1 MKRIDVKMMEV
12 YSSKAHYHQDDLEII
27 LVLKGSLTIHK
38 VQRHLTIHEG
48 QFTFINRFIVHSIE
62 SNGAKILS
70 VKVRLSEFKDIFEKI
85 EYVEFLNNDEIHEI
99 ERPLKERLNAIV
111 VDLLI
116 KLYYDRGDDKER
128 RLNEI
133 SLVHLLF
140 LSYQLISHT
149 KNQEEYPTYELQ
161 LRYYSIVEYIMKH
174 MDKKIEVE
182 DILQEFYMNR
192 AYFSQF
198 MKKIGGEGFKTFL
211 SYRKLIHILD
221 QLIDDQLSMVEIA
234 ASVGILNMK
243 SFYGLFKKY
252 FEVSPIKWKEKTAL
266 IQDHYHGINEE
277 EVLRDFIKQNHID
290 KHRDNTIYKLYKYL
304 AVAKA
309 NNINMKGIDIVL
321 NPYLDMGEDI
331 DEDYQVYKF
340 LDLLTQLIKTVDA
353 HIKIIFPF
361 RYLKDDGQK
370 ELLFQALRLQALQNG
385 INELKK
391 WKICFYIDR
400 LYDYQEALTLKA
412 NIEKTIGGL
421 NIQIALDA
429 IGGQLK

>member
-1 MKRIDVKMMEV
+1 MKRIDVRMMEV

-62 SNGAKILS
+62 SDGATILS
-70 VKVRLSEFKDIFEKI
+70 AKVRLSEFKDIFEKI

-116 KLYYDRGDDKER
+116 KFYYDQEEEKER
-128 RLNEI
+128 WLNENN
-133 SLVHLLF
+133 LVHLLF

-221 QLIDDQLSMVEIA
+221 QLIDDQLSMAEIA

-252 FEVSPIKWKEKTAL
+252 FDVSPMKWKKKTAL
-266 IQDHYHGINEE
+266 IQDHYQKIYEE
-277 EVLRDFIKQNHID
+277 QPLQDFIKKYHID

-304 AVAKA
+304 AIAKA
-309 NNINMKGIDIVL
+309 NKINMKGIDIVL
-321 NPYLDMGEDI
+321 NPYLDMGEEM

-340 LDLLTQLIKTVDA
+340 LDRLTQLTKSIDA
-353 HIKIIFPF
+353 HLKLIFPF
-361 RYLKDDGQK
+361 HYLKEESQK

-385 INELKK
+385 VNELKK

-400 LYDYQEALTLKA
+400 LYDYPDALALKA
-412 NIEKTIGGL
+412 YIEKTIGTL
-421 NIQIALDA
+421 NIQIALDPF
-429 IGGQLK
+429 KTK

>member
-27 LVLKGSLTIHK
+27 LVLEGSLTIHK
-38 VQRHLTIHEG
+38 VQRHLMIHGG

-62 SNGAKILS
+62 SDGAKILS

-116 KLYYDRGDDKER
+116 KLYYDQGDDKER

-174 MDKKIEVE
+174 MDRKIEVE

-198 MKKIGGEGFKTFL
+198 MKKVGGEGFKTFL

-221 QLIDDQLSMVEIA
+221 QLIDDQLSMAEIA

-266 IQDHYHGINEE
+266 IQDHYREINEE
-277 EVLRDFIKQNHID
+277 KPLRDFIKKNHVD

-321 NPYLDMGEDI
+321 NPYLDMGEEI

-353 HIKIIFPF
+353 HMKIIFPF
-361 RYLKDDGQK
+361 RYLKDEGQK
-370 ELLFQALRLQALQNG
+370 ELLFQALRLQTLQNG

-412 NIEKTIGGL
+412 DIEKTIGGL

-429 IGGQLK
+429 IGG